1 MKEFISR
8 PMSEEEK
15 TDLARRRALRKGKGA
30 WKMIVRPL
38 LVMTVL
44 FALGQAMIMEVLIQR
59 NEPDPK
65 ETFPVEAAIQLCQER
80 TQEMAAK
87 PLDFG
92 NPFFEKRIDSYEN
105 FEGWNVE
112 IPLWNQQDS
121 KPAVTIC
128 FTDKYGR
135 GLYHLRTQGL
145 ERDDLNSEFPPLL
158 MKVN

>member
-15 TDLARRRALRKGKGA
+15 TDLARRRARRKGRGA

-38 LVMTVL
+38 LVTTVL
-44 FALGQAMIMEVLIQR
+44 FALSQAVVMEVLIQK
-59 NEPDPK
+59 NQSDPR
-65 ETFPVEAAIQLCQER
+65 ETFPVESAIELCQEK

-92 NPFFEKRIDSYEN
+92 NPFFEKRINSYED

-112 IPLWNQQDS
+112 IPLWNQEDS

-128 FTDKYGR
+128 FTDKYGK
-135 GLYHLRTQGL
+135 GLYHLRIQGL
-145 ERDDLNSEFPPLL
+145 EGDDLNSEFPPLL
-158 MKVN
+158 MKMN